1 MPTNIEWKARI
12 RNATEQ
18 RRLVERLA
26 DGPAEI
32 LEQLDTFFSV
42 PKGRLKLRQSNPGPA
57 ELIFYERSDQPA
69 AKRST
74 YIRHFTDQPDEL
86 GELLAQALGVLGVVR
101 KTRRLY
107 LVGQTRIHWDEVEGL
122 GEYLEVEVVLRP
134 DQSDEV
140 GVQIAAE
147 LRQRLRVHEDDLIGL
162 AYVDLLGENAER

>member
-1 MPTNIEWKARI
+1 M
-12 RNATEQ
+12 
-18 RRLVERLA
+18 
-26 DGPAEI
+26 
-32 LEQLDTFFSV
+32 
-42 PKGRLKLRQSNPGPA
+42 
-57 ELIFYERSDQPA
+57 
-69 AKRST
+69 
-74 YIRHFTDQPDEL
+74 
-86 GELLAQALGVLGVVR
+86 LGVVR